1 MRSSKADPNGWTF
14 FKVTG
19 RSVFSLEWS
28 EGEKSYLEGKVE
40 KHRGTVLE

>member
-1 MRSSKADPNGWTF
+1 MRSSEADPNGWTF

-19 RSVFSLEWS
+19 DQFFIGALAEIKKLS
-28 EGEKSYLEGKVE
+28 EGKVE